1 MKCRL
6 SAPATSANLGPGF
19 DCLGVALDLWNEVE
33 VETLAG
39 EGDVLLQLE
48 GEGAGQLACDDS
60 HLMLRAAFDYLR
72 NRGITRWPRL
82 RLACLNR
89 VPLARGLGSSAATRV
104 LGVMLGQLL
113 ADGQVDEQETMRAA
127 CRLEGHPD
135 NVAPAV
141 FGGLAA
147 SLAEADGSFHSQ
159 NWPVHCCWRVVVAIP
174 NFVLETDRSRAALP
188 ATYSRSDAI
197 FNLAHL
203 PWLLRGLGEGRP
215 EWLRLGCQDRWHENY
230 RMPLIPG
237 MGQVLRAALEAG
249 ACAAHL
255 SGAGPTLA
263 AWVDTREHDPEAV
276 ATAMGDAWLGRARTK
291 VLSILDNGARVV
303 TPQAAT

>member
-1 MKCRL
+1 MKWRL
-6 SAPATSANLGPGF
+6 RAPATSANLGPGF

-33 VETLAG
+33 IETLTNKNKTH
-39 EGDVLLQLE
+39 LQLE
-48 GEGAGQLACDDS
+48 GEGAAQLPHDES

-72 NRGITRWPRL
+72 QRGLSRWPRL
-82 RLACLNR
+82 RVSCLNR

-113 ADGQVDEQETMRAA
+113 ADGSLDTQETLRAA
-127 CRLEGHPD
+127 SRLEGHPD

-141 FGGLAA
+141 FGGLAC
-147 SLAEADGSFHSQ
+147 SLAEPDGTFYSQ
-159 NWPVHCCWRVVVAIP
+159 NWTVHDCWRVVVAIP
-174 NFVLETDRSRAALP
+174 NFTLETERSRAVLP
-188 ATYSRSDAI
+188 AQLSRADAI

-203 PWLLRGLGEGRP
+203 PWLLRGLGEGRAD
-215 EWLRLGCQDRWHENY
+215 WLRLGCQDRWHQDY

-237 MGQVLRAALEAG
+237 MGQVLQAAQQAG

-263 AWVDTREHDPEAV
+263 AWVDARQHDPERV
-276 ATAMGDAWLGRARTK
+276 AEAMEEAWLGRARCK
-291 VLSILDNGARVV
+291 VLTVLGQGAHALD
-303 TPQAAT
+303 